1 MNFNYILVL
10 QVIHKGGLIMTT
22 ISLRVNDDESKLI
35 HDYVSVNQLNMSQFI
50 RDAVLDKIEN
60 DLDLDEDRILY
71 AFEKA
76 KQEKTYDHT
85 EVWKIDKQTVRV
97 IKNWVIKNLVNTPD
111 PRLHGKALKGN
122 LKGIWR
128 YRVGDYRLFASIEE
142 DIITIRIFEVGHR
155 RDVYKK

>member
-1 MNFNYILVL
+1 MKKYIFSCL
-10 QVIHKGGLIMTT
+10 QVFDKIELQLYNCIT

-35 HDYVSVNQLNMSQFI
+35 HDYVSINQLNMSQFI

-85 EVWKIDKQTVRV
+85 EVWKMLGV
-97 IKNWVIKNLVNTPD
+97 
-111 PRLHGKALKGN
+111 
-122 LKGIWR
+122 
-128 YRVGDYRLFASIEE
+128 
-142 DIITIRIFEVGHR
+142 
-155 RDVYKK
+155 

>member
-1 MNFNYILVL
+1 
-10 QVIHKGGLIMTT
+10 MTT

-76 KQEKTYDHT
+76 KQEKTYG
-85 EVWKIDKQTVRV
+85 
-97 IKNWVIKNLVNTPD
+97 D
-111 PRLHGKALKGN
+111 PGCLCGS
-122 LKGIWR
+122 GICR
-128 YRVGDYRLFASIEE
+128 M
-142 DIITIRIFEVGHR
+142 R
-155 RDVYKK
+155 RAGGCTLS

>member
-1 MNFNYILVL
+1 MSLTKMNFNYIIVL
-10 QVIHKGGLIMTT
+10 QVIRRGGLIMTT

-85 EVWKIDKQTVRV
+85 EVWKMLGV
-97 IKNWVIKNLVNTPD
+97 
-111 PRLHGKALKGN
+111 
-122 LKGIWR
+122 
-128 YRVGDYRLFASIEE
+128 
-142 DIITIRIFEVGHR
+142 
-155 RDVYKK
+155 

>member
-1 MNFNYILVL
+1 MKYNYIIVL
-10 QVIHKGGLIMTT
+10 QVIHRGGLIMTT

-76 KQEKTYDHT
+76 KQEKSYDHT
-85 EVWKIDKQTVRV
+85 EVWKMLGV
-97 IKNWVIKNLVNTPD
+97 
-111 PRLHGKALKGN
+111 
-122 LKGIWR
+122 
-128 YRVGDYRLFASIEE
+128 
-142 DIITIRIFEVGHR
+142 
-155 RDVYKK
+155 

>member
-1 MNFNYILVL
+1 MAIALRLSLRSQSARPYILIVAHVFLVKKIYILISRSLTKSNFDYIIVL
-10 QVIHKGGLIMTT
+10 QVIHKGDLIMTT

-85 EVWKIDKQTVRV
+85 EVWKMLGV
-97 IKNWVIKNLVNTPD
+97 
-111 PRLHGKALKGN
+111 
-122 LKGIWR
+122 
-128 YRVGDYRLFASIEE
+128 
-142 DIITIRIFEVGHR
+142 
-155 RDVYKK
+155 

>member
-1 MNFNYILVL
+1 ME
-10 QVIHKGGLIMTT
+10 GGLIMTT

-35 HDYVSVNQLNMSQFI
+35 HDYVSINQLNMSQFI

-85 EVWKIDKQTVRV
+85 EVWKMLGV
-97 IKNWVIKNLVNTPD
+97 
-111 PRLHGKALKGN
+111 
-122 LKGIWR
+122 
-128 YRVGDYRLFASIEE
+128 
-142 DIITIRIFEVGHR
+142 
-155 RDVYKK
+155 